1 MMARQLKES
10 VLRFTAYKAIKDKII
25 YLDLKPGEK
34 ILESEIAESLSVSRT
49 PVREALLMLE
59 NEKLVECNGSMGFI
73 VRKFSAREIDEYFAV
88 RKVIEEFVMS
98 LVLQRITEPELK
110 TLRENIQEAERHVE
124 AGDIRNIIRYESEFH
139 ELLYRAAKSE
149 VLFETISGLT
159 DKFRWLR
166 AIALN
171 ARGGARQ
178 SITQHKKILTAIEKK
193 DFKKLRALV
202 RTHLTDAQKK
212 LSGAQSLL
220 FWGSIKNAH

>member
-1 MMARQLKES
+1 MARQLKES

-110 TLRENIQEAERHVE
+110 ALRENTEEAERHVE

-159 DKFRWLR
+159 DKFLWLR
-166 AIALN
+166 ALATK
-171 ARGGARQ
+171 ARGARNSLYIDTNKYWQ
-178 SITQHKKILTAIEKK
+178 QLRGKTIKRLRNWYGCTLQRHTKNCQFSGGYFSEK
-193 DFKKLRALV
+193 
-202 RTHLTDAQKK
+202 
-212 LSGAQSLL
+212 SE
-220 FWGSIKNAH
+220 